1 MRTGPLLVLALAAG
15 AVRAA
20 PPPPARPP
28 ADDTTSANDD
38 ADAESLEADAPGQEG
53 DDDLPPAPD
62 AAGSIGDGAALLAEA
77 RRELGALR
85 RSTYTHRTSV
95 DEAAGHFDYD
105 CSGFVDYALRVAAPR
120 ALATLA
126 AATVRRPLARHF
138 VAFLAAGGGGPWR
151 PVARAAELAPGD
163 LVAWTRPADVV
174 TRNTGHVMLVRGAV
188 APGPDGTL
196 AVPIIDSTSVRHG
209 RGDSRTPARAS
220 GLGTGEILLVVDQR
234 GAPVGYR
241 WSRGR
246 RARVHRTTVAL
257 GRLVAA
263 PTRP

>member
-1 MRTGPLLVLALAAG
+1 MRTGTLLVLALAAS
-15 AVRAA
+15 AARAA
-20 PPPPARPP
+20 PPPPPPARAH
-28 ADDTTSANDD
+28 ADDTGDD
-38 ADAESLEADAPGQEG
+38 EAQGLEAEGQEG
-53 DDDLPPAPD
+53 DDDLPPAPG
-62 AAGSIGDGAALLAEA
+62 AARGGGDGLALLAEA

-85 RSTYTHRTSV
+85 RSTYTHRASV
-95 DEAAGHFDYD
+95 DEAAGRFDFD
-105 CSGFVDYALRVAAPR
+105 CSGFVDYALRIAAPR

-138 VAFLAAGGGGPWR
+138 VDFLAAGGGGPWR
-151 PVARAAELAPGD
+151 RVARAADLAPGD
-163 LVAWTRPADVV
+163 LVAWTRPADVI

-196 AVPIIDSTSVRHG
+196 AVPIVDSTSVRHG
-209 RGDSRTPARAS
+209 RGDSRAPARAG
-220 GLGTGEILLVVDQR
+220 GLGTGEILLVVDPR

-246 RARVHRTTVAL
+246 RARVHLTTVAL

-263 PTRP
+263 PSRP